1 MSLEA
6 ELAPAVTRTEELK
19 EAGGEHFLLGI
30 TSSVSRRE
38 RVWMAG
44 YWAGD

>member
-19 EAGGEHFLLGI
+19 EAGGKHILLAI
-30 TSSVSRRE
+30 TSSVSWRK

>member
-19 EAGGEHFLLGI
+19 EAGGEHILLAI
-30 TSSVSRRE
+30 TSSLSRRE